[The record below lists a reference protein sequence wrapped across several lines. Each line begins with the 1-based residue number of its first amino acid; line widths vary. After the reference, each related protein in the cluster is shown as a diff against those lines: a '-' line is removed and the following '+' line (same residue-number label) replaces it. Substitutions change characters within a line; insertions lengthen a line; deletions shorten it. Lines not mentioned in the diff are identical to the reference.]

1 MVVTLQSSLHCVHL
15 FRGGGGGPW
24 MRTIDE
30 DEQIN
35 RPRHVVI
42 SYELRSEAAS
52 AAAVETYNTVLRG
65 AQ

>member
-1 MVVTLQSSLHCVHL
+1 MLL
-15 FRGGGGGPW
+15 FRGSGGGGPW

-35 RPRHVVI
+35 RPRHAVI

-52 AAAVETYNTVLRG
+52 AAAVATYNTVLRE